1 MDLDSPFR
9 HPGNPILPAF
19 SPVGLRRS
27 APRLFLEQEYRPA
40 GREGRMAFEE
50 LVRKDK
56 DALPAI
62 CNGCHDMIISQSGKS

>member
-1 MDLDSPFR
+1 
-9 HPGNPILPAF
+9 
-19 SPVGLRRS
+19 
-27 APRLFLEQEYRPA
+27 
-40 GREGRMAFEE
+40 MAFEE